1 MSKDFDVVVIGAG
14 PAGYVAAIRCAQLGM
29 NTACVDNWLNAED
42 KPSLGGTCLN
52 VGCIPSKA
60 LLESSEI
67 YHQAQHEFAAHGLQI
82 DGVAMDIAK
91 MQARRE
97 GIVDSLTSGIAGL
110 FKSNGVTSI
119 AGHARVLEP
128 GKVEVTDVAGEV
140 SELSADKIIIAAGS
154 EPTELKIAPFDHE
167 RILDSSD
174 ALSLTEVPA
183 KLGIIGAGIIG
194 LELGSVWSRLGAE
207 VTLLETIETLLPM
220 TDKQISRE
228 AGKQFKKQGLDIQL
242 GARVLSAKPHDSGVT
257 VEYTTGEETLTTE
270 FDKVIVAVGRRPIT
284 NELAGKQA
292 GLRLDQRG
300 FVVVDEQFRTN
311 LPDVYAIGDVIGGM
325 MLAHKGSE
333 EGVAVAEIL
342 AGEAGHMNYN
352 CVPSVIYTS
361 PEIAWVGKTEE
372 QAKAEGIECKT
383 GSFPFAAS
391 GRAKAMEQTAG
402 MVKIIA
408 DAKTDEI
415 IGAHMIGPYV
425 SELIAELVLAM
436 EYRATSEDIARTIH
450 AHPALSE
457 AVHEAAL
464 AVDNRAIHI
473 ANRKRK

>member
-1 MSKDFDVVVIGAG
+1 MK
-14 PAGYVAAIRCAQLGM
+14 
-29 NTACVDNWLNAED
+29 TACIDDWLDAED

-67 YHQAQHEFAAHGLQI
+67 YHRAQHEFSAHGLKI
-82 DGVAMDIAK
+82 AGVEMDIAK
-91 MQARRE
+91 MQSRRA

-110 FKSNGVTSI
+110 FKSNNVTSI
-119 AGHARVLEP
+119 AGHAQVLEP
-128 GKVEVTDVAGEV
+128 GKVEVTDASGEGKQIT
-140 SELSADKIIIAAGS
+140 ADNIIIAAGS
-154 EPTELKIAPFDHE
+154 EPTELSIAPFDHE

-174 ALSLTEVPA
+174 ALELNEVPA
-183 KLGIIGAGIIG
+183 RLGIIGAGIIG

-242 GARVLSAKPHDSGVT
+242 GARVLSAKPHDKGVT
-257 VEYTTGEETLTTE
+257 VEYTTGDETLTAE

-284 NELAGKQA
+284 NNLASKQA

-311 LPDVYAIGDVIGGM
+311 LPDVYAVGDVIGGM

-333 EGVAVAEIL
+333 EGVVVAEIL
-342 AGEAGHMNYN
+342 AGQAGHMNYN

-402 MVKIIA
+402 LVKIIA
-408 DAKTDEI
+408 DARTDEI

-436 EYRATSEDIARTIH
+436 EYRATAEDVARTIH
-450 AHPALSE
+450 AHPALAE

-473 ANRKRK
+473 ANRKR